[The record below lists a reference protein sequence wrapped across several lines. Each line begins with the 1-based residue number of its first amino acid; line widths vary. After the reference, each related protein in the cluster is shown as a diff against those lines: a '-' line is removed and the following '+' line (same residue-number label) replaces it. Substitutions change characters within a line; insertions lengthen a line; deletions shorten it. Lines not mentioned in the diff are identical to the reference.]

1 MCDGIICS
9 RNLSNYNSR
18 VFSQHPTV
26 NEELPNRIISG
37 TLQVKPNVS
46 RFDGSSVH
54 FDDGSFVDD
63 VDLVVGGYD

>member
-1 MCDGIICS
+1 MLDGIICS
-9 RNLSNYNSR
+9 RNPQSSTSR

-37 TLQVKPNVS
+37 TLQVKPNIS

-54 FDDGSFVDD
+54 FDDGSVVED
-63 VDLVVGGYD
+63 VDLVVGC